1 MMPRSWAVRD
11 PCVSISDNFLLL
23 PHRGLAVALSST
35 NFAWRLKRTAGR
47 FSIVTFGTQCDQ
59 ENAEGVAGLS
69 ALLLNSFARGAI
81 AWPSARHK
89 KFTAPTEQH
98 AHPAVILSPLQP
110 KAPKTMP
117 QEASRTLRV
126 LIVSDVR
133 VVQEGLHSVL
143 AGREKIDVV
152 SAVDT
157 EHAREQSAR
166 LHPDV
171 ILFDAARH
179 DSVELL
185 KDLVASAPD
194 SRVVAFGVKETNEE
208 ILALAAAG
216 TAGYVCNSAETSDV
230 VEVLERVMCDELPC
244 SPRAA
249 ASLYRR
255 VAALS
260 RGDTDPVGTASGH
273 GTGIGSGDSNGNGHA
288 RGVPLSRRELQ
299 IAQLIDCGLTN
310 KQIGRE
316 LGIEAATVKN
326 HVHNLCEKL
335 DVHRRGEAA
344 ARIRAIS
351 RAQLSAPAP
360 DANPALEAR

>member
-1 MMPRSWAVRD
+1 
-11 PCVSISDNFLLL
+11 
-23 PHRGLAVALSST
+23 
-35 NFAWRLKRTAGR
+35 
-47 FSIVTFGTQCDQ
+47 
-59 ENAEGVAGLS
+59 
-69 ALLLNSFARGAI
+69 
-81 AWPSARHK
+81 
-89 KFTAPTEQH
+89 
-98 AHPAVILSPLQP
+98 
-110 KAPKTMP
+110 MP

-143 AGREKIDVV
+143 AGREEVDVV
-152 SAVDT
+152 STVDT
-157 EHAREQSAR
+157 AHAREQSALLR
-166 LHPDV
+166 PDV
-171 ILFDAARH
+171 VLFDAARH

-185 KDLVASAPD
+185 KDLVASAPN
-194 SRVVAFGVKETNEE
+194 SRVVAFGVKETDEE

-216 TAGYVCNSAETSDV
+216 TAGYVCNSAESSDV
-230 VEVLERVMCDELPC
+230 VRVLERVMRDELQC

-260 RGDTDPVGTASGH
+260 RGEADPIAVGH
-273 GTGIGSGDSNGNGHA
+273 GVAVGHLGVGVAGHGVAVGHLAAGIAGHA
-288 RGVPLSRRELQ
+288 GVAGPGVAGHVGVGHPGVGIAGHAVTTSAHVPGTPLSRRELQ

-335 DVHRRGEAA
+335 NVHRRGEAA

-351 RAQLSAPAP
+351 RAQLSASAP
-360 DANPALEAR
+360 DANPALEAT